1 MAVRCSWPL
10 PRLSQTPAARDISSW
25 ICWWRTSSS
34 VSAPSRAIFPAC
46 CESGCSLRRL
56 VTTISSIELSSAT
69 VSAFATEEQ
78 NHAANV
84 HERATTPPN
93 VPVHLLP
100 NISPS
105 LKRNHYNC
113 LQPNVRNLP
122 GKIMT
127 AAPFSKRLLCLW
139 LLLTGISVTAAGAEQ
154 QGTTQGTEEKRPRI
168 GLVLGGG
175 GARGAAHIGV
185 LKELERQRIPIDA
198 IAGTSMG
205 AIVGG
210 LYASGMSADELVT
223 LVGSLDW
230 ADALSDDPER
240 SSLSFRRKQ
249 DDAQFPVDIELGV
262 RGTDLVLPQ
271 GVIQGQKLDLLLR
284 KLTLPVSRIDDFDD
298 LPIPFRAIAS
308 DIERAEAYVMGSG
321 DLATA
326 IRASMSVPGA
336 LAPVSIDGR
345 LLVDGG
351 IIGNLP
357 IDVMQSMGVDIIIAV
372 DVEFPLYK
380 LDELESVLTIT
391 EQMLTI
397 VIRKET
403 LRQIDRMG
411 PDDILIQPQLGVY
424 PSSNFGEI
432 VTTLEPGEKAT
443 QALSARLSELSLDEE
458 SYAAYKNQ
466 LASPPG
472 VDENLAFVR
481 IVHDN
486 KLAARVLESRL
497 SVKPG
502 DPIDPDVLARN
513 ANRLYGL
520 QLYQQVGY
528 ALLDERGG
536 TGVEYRATTK
546 SWGPNILQFGLA
558 LEDDFEGSTGFNVDA
573 RLTRAAINPLGAE
586 WRTDLRLGTDPRLFS
601 EFYQPL
607 SFDSRWFIA
616 PRLQLGQTN
625 LNAFLQDETI
635 ARLRLS
641 EAETGID
648 FGRELGT
655 IGEFRIGMF
664 RGIGEARVKVGD
676 PSLPNVDFE
685 TGGFFAN
692 LRFDSLDD
700 AQFPRSGVLADLRW
714 TLSRP
719 GMGADTEF
727 DTVSGE
733 FAQTWS
739 RGKSSLQMGLGYA
752 TTLESDGGV
761 QNYFPL
767 GGFLR
772 LSGLERGE
780 LSGPHAALAKLVF
793 YRRVGE
799 TTGGIFDTP
808 VYIGASAEAG
818 NVWQNRSDVSF
829 DSFVWSGSVFAG
841 IDTFIGP
848 VYLAAGFAEKGRT
861 NFYLFIGTPPR

>member
-1 MAVRCSWPL
+1 MPVVPF
-10 PRLSQTPAARDISSW
+10 I
-25 ICWWRTSSS
+25 
-34 VSAPSRAIFPAC
+34 
-46 CESGCSLRRL
+46 RR
-56 VTTISSIELSSAT
+56 S
-69 VSAFATEEQ
+69 
-78 NHAANV
+78 
-84 HERATTPPN
+84 
-93 VPVHLLP
+93 
-100 NISPS
+100 
-105 LKRNHYNC
+105 
-113 LQPNVRNLP
+113 
-122 GKIMT
+122 
-127 AAPFSKRLLCLW
+127 LCLS
-139 LLLTGISVTAAGAEQ
+139 LLLAGTCAIAADAEQ
-154 QGTTQGTEEKRPRI
+154 QGSMQEAVEERPRI

-185 LKELERQRIPIDA
+185 LKELERQRVPIDA

-210 LYASGMSADELVT
+210 LYASGMSADDLVA
-223 LVGSLDW
+223 LVSSLDW

-240 SSLSFRRKQ
+240 ASLSFRRKQ

-284 KLTLPVSRIDDFDD
+284 KLTLPVSRVDDFDE

-336 LAPVSIDGR
+336 FAPVTIDGR

-380 LDELESVLTIT
+380 IDELESVLTIS
-391 EQMLTI
+391 EQLLTI

-403 LRQIDRMG
+403 LRQIERMG
-411 PDDILIQPQLGVY
+411 PNDILIRPRLGVY

-432 VTTLEPGEKAT
+432 VSTLEPGEVAT
-443 QALSARLSELSLDEE
+443 RALSAKLGDLSLDEA
-458 SYAAYKNQ
+458 SYAAYRRQ
-466 LASPPG
+466 IASPPG
-472 VDENLAFVR
+472 IDDKLAFVR
-481 IVHDN
+481 IVHDD
-486 KLAARVLESRL
+486 KLAERVLESRL
-497 SVKPG
+497 SVAPG
-502 DPIDPDVLARN
+502 DPIDADVLAQN

-520 QLYQQVGY
+520 QLYEKVGY
-528 ALLDERGG
+528 ALVEEHGG

-546 SWGPNILQFGLA
+546 RWGPNVLQFGLA

-573 RLTRAAINPLGAE
+573 RLTRAAINRLGAE

-607 SFDSRWFIA
+607 SFDSRWFVA

-635 ARLRLS
+635 ARLRLT
-641 EAETGID
+641 EGETAVD

-655 IGEFRIGMF
+655 IGEFRVGLF
-664 RGIGEARVKVGD
+664 RGLGEARVKVGD

-685 TGGFFAN
+685 TGGLFAN

-700 AQFPRSGVLADLRW
+700 AQFPRGGVLADLRW

-719 GMGADTEF
+719 GLGADTEF
-727 DTVSGE
+727 DTISGE

-739 RGKSSLQMGLGYA
+739 RGKSSLQLGLGYA
-752 TTLESDGGV
+752 TTLESDSAV

-793 YRRVGE
+793 YKRVGE

-808 VYIGASAEAG
+808 IYIGASAEAG
-818 NVWQNRSDVSF
+818 NAWQNRSDISF
-829 DSFVWSGSVFAG
+829 DSLVWNGSLFAG
-841 IDTFIGP
+841 VDTFIGP
-848 VYLAAGFAEKGRT
+848 VYLAAGFAERGRT